1 MPKFVFQYRVGDE
14 IVEELGA
21 HEHDD
26 LEDAEESAVEWA
38 RRVMRR
44 VAKQGENLMAPRS
57 VEISDNA
64 GHDLLYIV
72 FWGAP
77 DTDESETVH

>member
-26 LEDAEESAVEWA
+26 LEDAEESAVEFLVLQRLNHA
-38 RRVMRR
+38 TS
-44 VAKQGENLMAPRS
+44 KLM
-57 VEISDNA
+57 
-64 GHDLLYIV
+64 
-72 FWGAP
+72 
-77 DTDESETVH
+77 